1 MSGECLG
8 ENMFYDCFLCG
19 CFGEG
24 LRFFGMVWF
33 SCGFCCG
40 GFFGLGFLFVC
51 LFLFLQLLSFLL
63 KFSVGN
69 LRRVI

>member
-1 MSGECLG
+1 
-8 ENMFYDCFLCG
+8 
-19 CFGEG
+19 
-24 LRFFGMVWF
+24 MVWF